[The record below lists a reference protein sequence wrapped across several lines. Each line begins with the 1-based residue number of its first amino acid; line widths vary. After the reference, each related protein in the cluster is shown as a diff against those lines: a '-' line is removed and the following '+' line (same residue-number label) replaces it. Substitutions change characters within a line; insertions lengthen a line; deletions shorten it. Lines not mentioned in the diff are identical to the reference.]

1 MEIKR
6 DYYLNELID
15 RLDNGLIKIITGI
28 RRCGKSYLLNTIF
41 KNYLVGQGI
50 DNEHI
55 IQLSLDENK
64 NKKFLDPDVLDE
76 YIRSLIIDGNKY
88 YLLLDEIQE
97 VKDFESVLIG
107 FMHINNVEIYVT
119 GSNSKFLSSDI
130 VTEFRGRGDEIR
142 VYPLSFAEFY
152 SVYDGSEEKALSE
165 YYTYGGLPLTV
176 LAKTDNSKINYLRT
190 QKDNVYI
197 NDIVDRNNIQNK
209 EELEML
215 VQIIASD
222 IGCLTNPLKLSNSFK
237 ERDRQSTMT
246 DKTIYNYLGYLQ
258 DAFMIE
264 KARRF
269 DVRGKRFIE
278 TPQKYYFTD
287 MGIRNSFLDFRQS
300 EEISHTMENV
310 IYIEL
315 KKRGYNVDVGS
326 VEIREGD
333 AKKQLE
339 IDFVANKGNNKIYIQ
354 SALEMK
360 TGEKVRQEQKSLLNV
375 NDFFKKIIIGGDNVK
390 RSRYDNGIIKFPL
403 GIFIESGAHFTR
415 QVSLKYKAWLVYHVL
430 YPVMK
435 FGVLKFNCVNSK

>member
-1 MEIKR
+1 MEINR
-6 DYYLNELID
+6 DYYLKELID
-15 RLDNGLIKIITGI
+15 RTDNGLIKIITGI
-28 RRCGKSYLLNTIF
+28 RRCGKSYLLNIIF
-41 KNYLVGQGI
+41 KNYLLKQGI
-50 DNEHI
+50 DEKHI

-64 NKKFLDPDVLDE
+64 NKKFLNPEMLDQ
-76 YIRSLIIDGNKY
+76 YIRDLIKDNNKY
-88 YLLLDEIQE
+88 YILLDEIQE
-97 VKDFESVLIG
+97 VKEFESVLIG

-142 VYPLSFAEFY
+142 VYPLSFSEFY
-152 SVYDGSEEKALSE
+152 SVYNGSEEKALSE
-165 YYTYGGLPLTV
+165 YYTFGGLPLAV
-176 LAKTDNSKINYLRT
+176 LSKTDNSKINYLRT

-197 NDIVDRNNIQNK
+197 NDIVDRNKIKNK

-222 IGCLTNPLKLSNSFK
+222 IGCLTNPLKLSNNFR
-237 ERDRQSTMT
+237 ERDKKSTMT

-264 KARRF
+264 KSKRF

-300 EEISHTMENV
+300 EEISHIMENV
-310 IYIEL
+310 IYLEL
-315 KKRGYNVDVGS
+315 RKRGYNVDVGS
-326 VEIREGD
+326 VEIREGN

-360 TGEKVRQEQKSLLNV
+360 TSEKVQQEQKSLLNV
-375 NDFFKKIIIGGDNVK
+375 NDFFKKIIIVGDNVK
-390 RSRYDNGIIKFPL
+390 RSRYDNGIILMSIYDFL
-403 GIFIESGAHFTR
+403 LDEN
-415 QVSLKYKAWLVYHVL
+415 SLEY
-430 YPVMK
+430 
-435 FGVLKFNCVNSK
+435 

>member
-1 MEIKR
+1 MEVCYMEIKR
-6 DYYLNELID
+6 DYYLKELID
-15 RLDNGLIKIITGI
+15 RIDNQLIKVVTGI
-28 RRCGKSYLLNTIF
+28 RRCGKSYLLNVIF
-41 KNYLVGQGI
+41 KNYLLEQGL
-50 DNEHI
+50 DEEHI
-55 IQLSLDENK
+55 IQLSLDENQNRK
-64 NKKFLDPDVLDE
+64 YLNPDVLDE
-76 YIRSLIIDGNKY
+76 YIRSLIKDNSKY
-88 YLLLDEIQE
+88 YILLDEIQE

-152 SVYDGSEEKALSE
+152 SVYDGSEERALNE

-176 LAKTDNSKINYLRT
+176 ISKTDNSKINYLRT

-197 NDIVDRNNIQNK
+197 NDIVERNKVQNK
-209 EELEML
+209 EKLEML

-237 ERDRQSTMT
+237 ERDKMSTMT

-333 AKKQLE
+333 TKKQLE

-360 TGEKVRQEQKSLLNV
+360 TAEKVQQEQKSLLNV
-375 NDFFKKIIIGGDNVK
+375 NDFFKKIIIVGDNVK
-390 RSRYDNGIIKFPL
+390 KSRYDNGIILMSIYDFL
-403 GIFIESGAHFTR
+403 LDEN
-415 QVSLKYKAWLVYHVL
+415 SLEY
-430 YPVMK
+430 
-435 FGVLKFNCVNSK
+435 

>member
-6 DYYLNELID
+6 DYYLKELID
-15 RLDNGLIKIITGI
+15 RIDNGLIKIITGI
-28 RRCGKSYLLNTIF
+28 RRCGKSYLLNIIF
-41 KNYLVGQGI
+41 KNYLIEQGT
-50 DNEHI
+50 DKEHI

-64 NKKFLDPDVLDE
+64 NKKYLDPDVLDE
-76 YIRSLIIDGNKY
+76 YIRSLIKDENKY
-88 YLLLDEIQE
+88 YILLDEIQE

-142 VYPLSFAEFY
+142 VYPLSFAEFF
-152 SVYDGSEEKALSE
+152 SVFEGSEEKALSE
-165 YYTYGGLPLTV
+165 YYTFGGLPLTV
-176 LAKTDNSKINYLRT
+176 IAKTDNNKINYLRT

-197 NDIVDRNNIQNK
+197 NDIVERNNVQNK

-237 ERDRQSTMT
+237 ERDKQSTMT

-258 DAFMIE
+258 NAFMIE

-269 DVRGKRFIE
+269 DVRGKKFIE

-315 KKRGYNVDVGS
+315 KKRGYNVDVGT
-326 VEIREGD
+326 VEIREGN

-360 TGEKVRQEQKSLLNV
+360 TPEKVQQEQKSLLNV
-375 NDFFKKIIIGGDNVK
+375 NDFFKKIIIVGDNIK
-390 RSRYDNGIIKFPL
+390 RSRYDNGIIIMSICDFL
-403 GIFIESGAHFTR
+403 LDEN
-415 QVSLKYKAWLVYHVL
+415 SLEY
-430 YPVMK
+430 
-435 FGVLKFNCVNSK
+435 

>member
-6 DYYLNELID
+6 DYYLKELID
-15 RLDNGLIKIITGI
+15 RIDNGLIKIITGI
-28 RRCGKSYLLNTIF
+28 RRCGKSYLLNVIF
-41 KNYLVGQGI
+41 KNYLLGEGI
-50 DNEHI
+50 DKEHI
-55 IQLSLDENK
+55 IQLSLDENR
-64 NKKFLDPDVLDE
+64 NKKYLDPDILDS
-76 YIRSLIIDGNKY
+76 YIRNLIKDNNKY
-88 YLLLDEIQE
+88 YLLLDEVQE

-107 FMHINNVEIYVT
+107 FMHISNLEIYVT

-142 VYPLSFAEFY
+142 VYPLSFSEFY
-152 SVYDGSEEKALSE
+152 SIYNGSEEKALNE
-165 YYTYGGLPLTV
+165 YYTFGGLPLTI
-176 LAKTDNSKINYLRT
+176 LSKTDNTKINYLRT

-197 NDIVDRNNIQNK
+197 NDIVDRNKIQNK

-215 VQIIASD
+215 VQIVASD

-237 ERDRQSTMT
+237 ERDKLSTMT

-269 DVRGKRFIE
+269 DVRRKKVIK

-287 MGIRNSFLDFRQS
+287 MGIRNSFIDFRQS
-300 EEISHTMENV
+300 EEISHIMENV

-326 VEIREGD
+326 VEIREGNT
-333 AKKQLE
+333 KKQLE

-360 TGEKVRQEQKSLLNV
+360 TADKVKQEQKSLLNV
-375 NDFFKKIIIGGDNVK
+375 NDFFKKIIIVGDNVK
-390 RSRYDNGIIKFPL
+390 KSRYDNGIIVMSIYDFL
-403 GIFIESGAHFTR
+403 LDEN
-415 QVSLKYKAWLVYHVL
+415 SLNY
-430 YPVMK
+430 
-435 FGVLKFNCVNSK
+435 

>member
-15 RLDNGLIKIITGI
+15 RMDNGLIKIITGI

-41 KNYLVGQGI
+41 KSYLTEQGT
-50 DNEHI
+50 DEDHI
-55 IQLSLDENK
+55 IQLSLDEKK
-64 NKKFLDPDVLDE
+64 NKKYLDPDVLDE
-76 YIRSLIIDGNKY
+76 YIRSLIKDNSKY
-88 YLLLDEIQE
+88 YILLDEIQE
-97 VKDFESVLIG
+97 VEDFESVLIG
-107 FMHINNVEIYVT
+107 FMHINNVDIYVT

-152 SVYDGSEEKALSE
+152 SVYDGSEERALSE
-165 YYTYGGLPLTV
+165 YYTYGGLPLTI
-176 LAKTDNSKINYLRT
+176 LAKTDNAKINYLKT

-197 NDIVDRNNIQNK
+197 NDIVDRNKVQNK

-222 IGCLTNPLKLSNSFK
+222 IGCLTNPLKLSNNFK
-237 ERDRQSTMT
+237 ERDRLSSMT

-315 KKRGYNVDVGS
+315 KKRGFNVDVGS

-333 AKKQLE
+333 TKKQLE

-360 TGEKVRQEQKSLLNV
+360 TEEKVKQEQKSLLNV
-375 NDFFKKIIIGGDNVK
+375 NDFFKKIIIVGDNIK
-390 RSRYDNGIIKFPL
+390 KSRYDNGIIIMSIYDFL
-403 GIFIESGAHFTR
+403 LDDN
-415 QVSLKYKAWLVYHVL
+415 SLDY
-430 YPVMK
+430 
-435 FGVLKFNCVNSK
+435 

>member
-6 DYYLNELID
+6 DYYLKELID
-15 RLDNGLIKIITGI
+15 RIDNQLIKIITGI
-28 RRCGKSYLLNTIF
+28 RRCGKSYLLNIIF
-41 KNYLVGQGI
+41 KNYLIEQGI
-50 DNEHI
+50 NIDHI

-64 NKKFLDPDVLDE
+64 NKKYLDPDILDE
-76 YIRSLIIDGNKY
+76 YIRSLIKDENKY
-88 YLLLDEIQE
+88 YILLDEIQE

-107 FMHINNVEIYVT
+107 LMHINNVEIYVT

-142 VYPLSFAEFY
+142 VYPLSFEEFY
-152 SVYDGSEEKALSE
+152 SVYEGSEERALSE

-176 LAKTDNSKINYLRT
+176 LAKTDNSKINYLKT

-197 NDIVDRNNIQNK
+197 NDIVDRNKVQNK

-237 ERDRQSTMT
+237 ERDKLSTMT

-258 DAFMIE
+258 DAFIIE

-269 DVRGKRFIE
+269 DVRGRKFIE

-300 EEISHTMENV
+300 EEVSHTMENV

-360 TGEKVRQEQKSLLNV
+360 TTEKVKQEQKSLLNV
-375 NDFFKKIIIGGDNVK
+375 NDFFKKIIIVGNDIK
-390 RSRYDNGIIKFPL
+390 RSRYDNGIILMSIYDFL
-403 GIFIESGAHFTR
+403 LDAN
-415 QVSLKYKAWLVYHVL
+415 SLDY
-430 YPVMK
+430 
-435 FGVLKFNCVNSK
+435 

>member
-1 MEIKR
+1 MEINR
-6 DYYLNELID
+6 DYYLKELID
-15 RLDNGLIKIITGI
+15 RTDNGLIKIITGI
-28 RRCGKSYLLNTIF
+28 RRCGKSYLLNIIF
-41 KNYLVGQGI
+41 KNYLLKHGI
-50 DNEHI
+50 DEKHI

-64 NKKFLDPDVLDE
+64 NKKFLNPEMLDQ
-76 YIRSLIIDGNKY
+76 YIRDLIKDNNKY
-88 YLLLDEIQE
+88 YILLDEIQE
-97 VKDFESVLIG
+97 VKEFESVLIG

-142 VYPLSFAEFY
+142 IYPLSFEEFF
-152 SVYDGSEEKALSE
+152 SVYNGSEEKALSE
-165 YYTYGGLPLTV
+165 YYTFGGLPLAV
-176 LAKTDNSKINYLRT
+176 LSKTDNSKINYLRT

-197 NDIVDRNNIQNK
+197 NDIVDRNKIKNK

-222 IGCLTNPLKLSNSFK
+222 IGCLTNPLKLSNNFR
-237 ERDRQSTMT
+237 ERDKKSTMT

-264 KARRF
+264 KSKRF

-300 EEISHTMENV
+300 EEISHIMENV
-310 IYIEL
+310 IYLEL
-315 KKRGYNVDVGS
+315 RKRGYNVDVGS
-326 VEIREGD
+326 VEIREGN

-360 TGEKVRQEQKSLLNV
+360 TSGKVQQEQKSLLNV
-375 NDFFKKIIIGGDNVK
+375 NDFFKKIIIVGDNVK
-390 RSRYDNGIIKFPL
+390 RSRYDNGIILMSIYDFL
-403 GIFIESGAHFTR
+403 LDEN
-415 QVSLKYKAWLVYHVL
+415 SLEY
-430 YPVMK
+430 
-435 FGVLKFNCVNSK
+435 

>member
-6 DYYLNELID
+6 DYYLQELID
-15 RLDNGLIKIITGI
+15 RIDNGLIKIITGI

-41 KNYLVGQGI
+41 KNYLIEQGT
-50 DNEHI
+50 DEEHI

-64 NKKFLDPDVLDE
+64 NKKYLDPDVLDE
-76 YIRSLIIDGNKY
+76 YIRSLIKDKNKY
-88 YLLLDEIQE
+88 YILLDEIQE

-107 FMHINNVEIYVT
+107 LMHINNVEIYVT

-130 VTEFRGRGDEIR
+130 VTEFRGRGDEVR
-142 VYPLSFAEFY
+142 VYPLSFAEFF
-152 SVYDGSEEKALSE
+152 SVYDGSEERALSE
-165 YYTYGGLPLTV
+165 YYTFGGLPLTI
-176 LAKTDNSKINYLRT
+176 LAKSDNSKINYLRT

-197 NDIVDRNNIQNK
+197 NDIVDRNKIQNK

-222 IGCLTNPLKLSNSFK
+222 IGCLTNPLKLSNNFR
-237 ERDRQSTMT
+237 ERDKLSTMT

-258 DAFMIE
+258 DAFIIE

-269 DVRGKRFIE
+269 DVRGKRFID

-315 KKRGYNVDVGS
+315 RKRGYNVDVGS

-360 TGEKVRQEQKSLLNV
+360 TAEKVQQEQKSLLNV
-375 NDFFKKIIIGGDNVK
+375 NDFFKKIIIVGDNIK
-390 RSRYDNGIIKFPL
+390 RSRFDNGIIIMSIYDFL
-403 GIFIESGAHFTR
+403 LDAN
-415 QVSLKYKAWLVYHVL
+415 SLEY
-430 YPVMK
+430 
-435 FGVLKFNCVNSK
+435 

>member
-6 DYYLNELID
+6 DYYLKELID
-15 RLDNGLIKIITGI
+15 RIDNQLIKIITGI

-41 KNYLVGQGI
+41 KNYLIEQGI

-55 IQLSLDENK
+55 IQLSLDENI
-64 NKKFLDPDVLDE
+64 NKKYLDPDELDS
-76 YIRSLIIDGNKY
+76 YIRSLIKDNNKY

-97 VKDFESVLIG
+97 VKNFESVLIG
-107 FMHINNVEIYVT
+107 FMHINNIEIYVT

-142 VYPLSFAEFY
+142 VYPLSFLEFY
-152 SVYDGSEEKALSE
+152 SVYDGSYERALSE
-165 YYTYGGLPLTV
+165 YYTFGGLPLTI
-176 LAKTDNSKINYLRT
+176 LSKTDTSKINYLKM

-197 NDIVDRNNIQNK
+197 NDIVDRNNIKNK

-222 IGCLTNPLKLSNSFK
+222 IGSQTNPLKLSNVFK
-237 ERDRQSTMT
+237 ERDRQSSMS
-246 DKTIYNYLGYLQ
+246 DKTIYNYLEYLQ
-258 DAFMIE
+258 NAFIIE

-269 DVRGKRFIE
+269 DVRGKKFIE

-300 EEISHTMENV
+300 DELSHTMENV

-326 VEIREGD
+326 VPIREGNTQ
-333 AKKQLE
+333 KQLE
-339 IDFVANKGNNKIYIQ
+339 IDFIANKGNNKIYIQ

-360 TGEKVRQEQKSLLNV
+360 STEKIKQEQKSLINV
-375 NDFFKKIIIGGDNVK
+375 NDFFKKIIIVGDDVK
-390 RSRYDNGIIKFPL
+390 RSRYDNGIILMSIYDFLLDPN
-403 GIFIESGAHFTR
+403 
-415 QVSLKYKAWLVYHVL
+415 SLDY
-430 YPVMK
+430 
-435 FGVLKFNCVNSK
+435 

>member
-15 RLDNGLIKIITGI
+15 RIDNQLIKIITGI

-41 KNYLVGQGI
+41 KNYLIEQGT
-50 DNEHI
+50 DKEHI
-55 IQLSLDENK
+55 IQMSLDEKK
-64 NKKFLDPDVLDE
+64 NSKYLDPDILDE
-76 YIRSLIIDGNKY
+76 HIRSLIKDNNKY
-88 YLLLDEIQE
+88 YILLDEIQE

-107 FMHINNVEIYVT
+107 FMHIDNVDIYVT

-152 SVYDGSEEKALSE
+152 SIYDGSEERALSD
-165 YYTYGGLPLTV
+165 YYTFGGLPLTV
-176 LAKTDNSKINYLRT
+176 LAKTDNTKMNYLKT

-197 NDIVDRNNIQNK
+197 NDIIDRNKVQNK

-222 IGCLTNPLKLSNSFK
+222 IGCLTNPLKLSNNFK
-237 ERDRQSTMT
+237 ERDKTSTMT

-264 KARRF
+264 KSRRF
-269 DVRGKRFIE
+269 DVRGKKYIE

-287 MGIRNSFLDFRQS
+287 MGIRNSFLEFRQS
-300 EEISHTMENV
+300 EEISHSMENV

-360 TGEKVRQEQKSLLNV
+360 TGEKVKQEQKSLLNV
-375 NDFFKKIIIGGDNVK
+375 NDFFKKIIIVGDNIK
-390 RSRYDNGIIKFPL
+390 RSRYDNGIILMSIYDFL
-403 GIFIESGAHFTR
+403 LDAN
-415 QVSLKYKAWLVYHVL
+415 SLEY
-430 YPVMK
+430 
-435 FGVLKFNCVNSK
+435 

>member
-6 DYYLNELID
+6 EFYLKKLID
-15 RLDNGLIKIITGI
+15 GLDNGLIKIVTGI
-28 RRCGKSYLLNTIF
+28 RRCGKSYLLDPIF
-41 KNYLVGQGI
+41 KDYLCENGVKE
-50 DNEHI
+50 DHI
-55 IQLSLDENK
+55 IKLDLDERENYIYH
-64 NKKFLDPDVLDE
+64 NPDEL
-76 YIRSLIIDGNKY
+76 NKY
-88 YLLLDEIQE
+88 VKDKITDKDKYYILLDEIQE
-97 VKDFESVLIG
+97 VKEFESVLIG
-107 FMHINNVEIYVT
+107 FLHIKNVEIYVT

-130 VTEFRGRGDEIR
+130 VTEFRGRGCEIK
-142 VYPLSFAEFY
+142 VYPLSFSEFY
-152 SVYDGSEEKALSE
+152 SVFDGSEEKALSE
-165 YYTYGGLPLTV
+165 YYTFGGLPLTV
-176 LAKTDNSKINYLRT
+176 LAKTDENKIAYLQS

-215 VQIIASD
+215 VNIISSD
-222 IGCLTNPLKLSNSFK
+222 IGSLTNPLKLSNNFK
-237 ERDRQSTMT
+237 ERNKMSSMT

-258 DAFMIE
+258 DAFLIE

-300 EEISHTMENV
+300 EEISHIMENV
-310 IYIEL
+310 IYMEL

-333 AKKQLE
+333 SKKQLE

-360 TGEKVRQEQKSLLNV
+360 TKEKVEQEQKSLINV
-375 NDFFKKIIIGGDNVK
+375 NDFFKKIIIVGENVK
-390 RSRYDNGIIKFPL
+390 KSRFDNGIIIMSIYDFL
-403 GIFIESGAHFTR
+403 LDLD
-415 QVSLKYKAWLVYHVL
+415 SLNY
-430 YPVMK
+430 
-435 FGVLKFNCVNSK
+435 

>member
-6 DYYLNELID
+6 DYYLKELID

-28 RRCGKSYLLNTIF
+28 RRCGKSYLLNNIF
-41 KNYLVGQGI
+41 KNYIVNNLS
-50 DNEHI
+50 DEKHI

-64 NKKFLDPDVLDE
+64 NKKFLNPETLDE
-76 YIRSLIIDGNKY
+76 YVRSLIKDNNKY
-88 YLLLDEIQE
+88 YILLDEIQE

-152 SVYDGSEEKALSE
+152 SVYNGSEERALSE
-165 YYTYGGLPLTV
+165 YYTFGGLPLTV
-176 LAKTDNSKINYLRT
+176 IAKTDNSKINYLKT
-190 QKDNVYI
+190 QTDNVYI
-197 NDIVDRNNIQNK
+197 NDIIDRNKIQNK

-222 IGCLTNPLKLSNSFK
+222 IGCLTNPLKLSNVFK
-237 ERDRQSTMT
+237 ERDKTSTMT
-246 DKTIYNYLGYLQ
+246 DKTIYNYLSYLQ
-258 DAFMIE
+258 DAFLIE
-264 KARRF
+264 KAKRF
-269 DVRGKRFIE
+269 DVRGKKFIE

-315 KKRGYNVDVGS
+315 RKRGYNVDVGS

-360 TGEKVRQEQKSLLNV
+360 TEDKVKQEQKSLLNV
-375 NDFFKKIIIGGDNVK
+375 NDFFKKIIIVGDNIK
-390 RSRYDNGIIKFPL
+390 RSRYDNGIIIMSIYDFL
-403 GIFIESGAHFTR
+403 LDAN
-415 QVSLKYKAWLVYHVL
+415 SLEY
-430 YPVMK
+430 
-435 FGVLKFNCVNSK
+435 

>member
-1 MEIKR
+1 MEIR
-6 DYYLNELID
+6 REHYLRELID
-15 RLDNGLIKIITGI
+15 RMDNQLIKIITGI

-41 KNYLVGQGI
+41 KNYLIEQGN
-50 DNEHI
+50 DEEHI

-64 NKKFLDPDVLDE
+64 NKKYLDPDELDE
-76 YIRSLIIDGNKY
+76 YVRKLITDDKKY
-88 YLLLDEIQE
+88 YILLDEIQE

-107 FMHINNVEIYVT
+107 FMHIDNVDIYVT

-152 SVYDGSEEKALSE
+152 SVYDGSEEKALNE

-176 LAKTDNSKINYLRT
+176 LAKTDNAKINYLRT

-197 NDIVDRNNIQNK
+197 NDIVERNNIQNK

-222 IGCLTNPLKLSNSFK
+222 IGSLTNPLKLSNNFR
-237 ERDRQSTMT
+237 ERDNLSTMT

-258 DAFMIE
+258 DAFLIE

-269 DVRGKRFIE
+269 DVRGKKFIE

-310 IYIEL
+310 IYLEL
-315 KKRGYNVDVGS
+315 KKRGYNVDVGA
-326 VEIREGD
+326 VEVREGN

-354 SALEMK
+354 SALEMR
-360 TGEKVRQEQKSLLNV
+360 TGEKVQQEQKSLINV
-375 NDFFKKIIIGGDNVK
+375 NDFFKKIIIVGDNIT
-390 RSRYDNGIIKFPL
+390 RSRYDNGIILMSIYDFL
-403 GIFIESGAHFTR
+403 LDED
-415 QVSLKYKAWLVYHVL
+415 SLSY
-430 YPVMK
+430 
-435 FGVLKFNCVNSK
+435 

>member
-6 DYYLNELID
+6 DYYLKELID
-15 RLDNGLIKIITGI
+15 RIDNQLIKIVTGI
-28 RRCGKSYLLNTIF
+28 RRCGKSYLLNIIF
-41 KNYLVGQGI
+41 KNYLLEQGI
-50 DNEHI
+50 DAEHI
-55 IQLSLDENK
+55 IQLSLDENQ
-64 NKKFLDPDVLDE
+64 NKKYLNPDVLDE
-76 YIRSLIIDGNKY
+76 YIRSMIKDDNKY
-88 YLLLDEIQE
+88 YILLDEIQE

-152 SVYDGSEEKALSE
+152 SVYDGSEEKALNE

-176 LAKTDNSKINYLRT
+176 ISKTDNGKINYLRT

-197 NDIVDRNNIQNK
+197 NDIVERNKVQNK
-209 EELEML
+209 EELEIL

-222 IGCLTNPLKLSNSFK
+222 IGCLTNPLKLSNNFK
-237 ERDRQSTMT
+237 ERDKLSTMT

-300 EEISHTMENV
+300 EEISHIMENV

-315 KKRGYNVDVGS
+315 RKRGYNVDVGS

-333 AKKQLE
+333 TKKQLE
-339 IDFVANKGNNKIYIQ
+339 IDFVVNKGNNKIYIQ

-360 TGEKVRQEQKSLLNV
+360 TAEKVQQEQKSLLNV
-375 NDFFKKIIIGGDNVK
+375 NDFFKKIIIVGDNVK
-390 RSRYDNGIIKFPL
+390 RSRYDNGIILMSIYDFL
-403 GIFIESGAHFTR
+403 LDEN
-415 QVSLKYKAWLVYHVL
+415 SLAY
-430 YPVMK
+430 
-435 FGVLKFNCVNSK
+435 

>member
-1 MEIKR
+1 MEIER
-6 DYYLNELID
+6 DYYLKELID
-15 RLDNGLIKIITGI
+15 RMDNQLIKIITGI
-28 RRCGKSYLLNTIF
+28 RRCGKSYLLNIIF
-41 KNYLVGQGI
+41 KNYLLENEI
-50 DNEHI
+50 DEEHI

-64 NKKFLDPDVLDE
+64 NKKYLNPDILDE
-76 YIRSLIIDGNKY
+76 YIRSLIKDKNKY
-88 YLLLDEIQE
+88 YILLDEIQE
-97 VKDFESVLIG
+97 VKNFESVLIG
-107 FMHINNVEIYVT
+107 FMHMTNIEIYVT

-142 VYPLSFAEFY
+142 VYPLSFEEFY
-152 SVYDGSEEKALSE
+152 SVYEGSEERALSE

-176 LAKTDNSKINYLRT
+176 LAKTDNSKINYLKT

-197 NDIVDRNNIQNK
+197 NDIVDRNKVQNK

-237 ERDRQSTMT
+237 ERDKLSTMT

-258 DAFMIE
+258 DAFIIE

-269 DVRGKRFIE
+269 DVRGRKFIE

-300 EEISHTMENV
+300 EEVSHTMENV

-360 TGEKVRQEQKSLLNV
+360 TTEKVKQEQKSLLNV
-375 NDFFKKIIIGGDNVK
+375 NDFFKKIIIVGNDIK
-390 RSRYDNGIIKFPL
+390 RSRYDNGIILMSIYDFL
-403 GIFIESGAHFTR
+403 LDAN
-415 QVSLKYKAWLVYHVL
+415 SLDY
-430 YPVMK
+430 
-435 FGVLKFNCVNSK
+435 

>member
-6 DYYLNELID
+6 DYYLKELID
-15 RLDNGLIKIITGI
+15 RIDNQLIKIITGI
-28 RRCGKSYLLNTIF
+28 RRCGKSYLLNVIF
-41 KNYLVGQGI
+41 KNYLKEQGI
-50 DNEHI
+50 DEEHI

-64 NKKFLDPDVLDE
+64 NKKYLDPDVLDE
-76 YIRSLIIDGNKY
+76 YIRNLIKDKNKY
-88 YLLLDEIQE
+88 YILLDEIQE

-107 FMHINNVEIYVT
+107 FMNMNNVEVYVT

-152 SVYDGSEEKALSE
+152 SVYDGSEELALSE

-176 LAKTDNSKINYLRT
+176 IAKTENSKINYLKT

-197 NDIVDRNNIQNK
+197 NDIVDRNKVQNK

-237 ERDRQSTMT
+237 ERDKTSTMT

-264 KARRF
+264 RARRF
-269 DVRGKRFIE
+269 DVRGKKFIE

-326 VEIREGD
+326 VEIREGN

-360 TGEKVRQEQKSLLNV
+360 TTEKVRQEQKSLLNV
-375 NDFFKKIIIGGDNVK
+375 NDFFKKIIIVGDNIK
-390 RSRYDNGIIKFPL
+390 RSRYENGIILMSIYDFL
-403 GIFIESGAHFTR
+403 LDTN
-415 QVSLKYKAWLVYHVL
+415 SLEY
-430 YPVMK
+430 
-435 FGVLKFNCVNSK
+435 

>member
-6 DYYLNELID
+6 DYYLNELVD

-41 KNYLVGQGI
+41 KNYLIEQGI
-50 DNEHI
+50 EENHI
-55 IQLSLDENK
+55 IQLSLDERNNLK
-64 NKKFLDPDVLDE
+64 YLNPDTLDE
-76 YIRSLIIDGNKY
+76 YIRSLIIDEKKY

-97 VKDFESVLIG
+97 VTEFESVLIG

-142 VYPLSFAEFY
+142 IYPLSFSEFY

-165 YYTYGGLPLTV
+165 YYTFGGLPLTII
-176 LAKTDNSKINYLRT
+176 AKTDNAKINYLKT

-197 NDIVDRNNIQNK
+197 NDIVDRNKVQNK

-215 VQIIASD
+215 VQIIASNV
-222 IGCLTNPLKLSNSFK
+222 GSLTNPLKLSNNFK
-237 ERDRQSTMT
+237 ERDKMSSMT
-246 DKTIYNYLGYLQ
+246 DKTIYKYLGHLQ
-258 DAFMIE
+258 DAFLIE

-333 AKKQLE
+333 SKKQLE

-360 TGEKVRQEQKSLLNV
+360 TKEKVEQEQKSLLNI
-375 NDFFKKIIIGGDNVK
+375 NDFFKKIIIVGDNIK
-390 RSRYDNGIIKFPL
+390 RSRYDNGIIIMSIYDFL
-403 GIFIESGAHFTR
+403 LDED
-415 QVSLKYKAWLVYHVL
+415 SLNY
-430 YPVMK
+430 
-435 FGVLKFNCVNSK
+435 

>member
-6 DYYLNELID
+6 DYYLKELTD

-41 KNYLVGQGI
+41 KNYLLEQGT
-50 DNEHI
+50 DKEHI
-55 IQLSLDENK
+55 IQLSLDERTNFK
-64 NKKFLDPDVLDE
+64 YLDPDELDE
-76 YIRSLIIDGNKY
+76 YIRSLIMDEKKY
-88 YLLLDEIQE
+88 YILLDEIQE
-97 VKDFESVLIG
+97 VKEFESVLIG

-152 SVYDGSEEKALSE
+152 SVYEGSEEKALSE
-165 YYTYGGLPLTV
+165 YYTYGGLPLAIM
-176 LAKTDNSKINYLRT
+176 AKTDNAKINYLKT

-197 NDIVDRNNIQNK
+197 NDIVDRNNVQNQ

-215 VQIIASD
+215 VQIVASD
-222 IGCLTNPLKLSNSFK
+222 IGSLTNPLKLSNNFK
-237 ERDRQSTMT
+237 ERDRMSTMT

-258 DAFMIE
+258 DAFIIE

-300 EEISHTMENV
+300 EEISHSMENV

-326 VEIREGD
+326 VEIREGNT
-333 AKKQLE
+333 KKQLE

-360 TGEKVRQEQKSLLNV
+360 TREKVEQEQKSLVNV
-375 NDFFKKIIIGGDNVK
+375 NDFFKKIIIVGDNIK
-390 RSRYDNGIIKFPL
+390 RSRYENGIIIMSIYDFLLDP
-403 GIFIESGAHFTR
+403 ESL
-415 QVSLKYKAWLVYHVL
+415 SY
-430 YPVMK
+430 
-435 FGVLKFNCVNSK
+435 

>member
-6 DYYLNELID
+6 DFYLNELIEG
-15 RLDNGLIKIITGI
+15 LDNGLVKIVTGI
-28 RRCGKSYLLNTIF
+28 RRCGKSYLLDPIF
-41 KNYLVGQGI
+41 KNYLMNQGVKE
-50 DNEHI
+50 DHI
-55 IQLSLDENK
+55 IKLDFDERDNYIYHNPDELNKYVKSKIIDRDKYYVILDEVQK
-64 NKKFLDPDVLDE
+64 VE
-76 YIRSLIIDGNKY
+76 
-88 YLLLDEIQE
+88 E
-97 VKDFESVLIG
+97 FESVLIG
-107 FMHINNVEIYVT
+107 FLHMKNVEVYVT

-130 VTEFRGRGDEIR
+130 ITEFRGRGFEIK
-142 VYPLSFAEFY
+142 VYPLSFSEYY
-152 SVYDGSEEKALSE
+152 SIYDGSEEKALNE
-165 YYTYGGLPLTV
+165 YYTYGGLPLSV
-176 LAKTDNSKINYLRT
+176 LAKSDDAKINYLKS
-190 QKDNVYI
+190 QKENVYI
-197 NDIVDRNNIQNK
+197 NDIVERNNVQNK

-215 VQIIASD
+215 VQIVASD
-222 IGCLTNPLKLSNSFK
+222 IGSLTNPLKLSNCFK
-237 ERDRQSTMT
+237 ERDKSSTMT

-310 IYIEL
+310 IYLEL

-333 AKKQLE
+333 KKKQLE

-360 TGEKVRQEQKSLLNV
+360 TKEKVEQEQKSLLNV
-375 NDFFKKIIIGGDNVK
+375 NDFFKKIIIVGDNIPK
-390 RSRYDNGIIKFPL
+390 SRYDNGIIIMSIYDFL
-403 GIFIESGAHFTR
+403 LDMD
-415 QVSLKYKAWLVYHVL
+415 SLNY
-430 YPVMK
+430 
-435 FGVLKFNCVNSK
+435 

>member
-6 DYYLNELID
+6 DYYLKELID

-41 KNYLVGQGI
+41 KNYLLEQGT
-50 DNEHI
+50 DEKHI
-55 IQLSLDENK
+55 IQLSLDERTNSK
-64 NKKFLDPDVLDE
+64 YLDPDELDK
-76 YIRSLIIDGNKY
+76 YIRSLIVDEQKY
-88 YLLLDEIQE
+88 YILLDEIQE
-97 VKDFESVLIG
+97 VKEFESVLIG

-142 VYPLSFAEFY
+142 VYPLSFSEFY

-176 LAKTDNSKINYLRT
+176 IAKTDNAKINYLKT

-197 NDIVDRNNIQNK
+197 NDIIDRNNVQNK

-215 VQIIASD
+215 VQIVASD
-222 IGCLTNPLKLSNSFK
+222 IGSLTNPLKLSNNFK
-237 ERDRQSTMT
+237 ERDRMSTMT

-258 DAFMIE
+258 DAFIIE
-264 KARRF
+264 KAKRF
-269 DVRGKRFIE
+269 DVRRKRFIE

-326 VEIREGD
+326 VEIREGNT
-333 AKKQLE
+333 KKQLE

-360 TGEKVRQEQKSLLNV
+360 TKEKVEQEQKSLINV
-375 NDFFKKIIIGGDNVK
+375 NDFFKKIIIVGDNIK
-390 RSRYDNGIIKFPL
+390 RSRYENGIIIMSIYDFL
-403 GIFIESGAHFTR
+403 LDQESL
-415 QVSLKYKAWLVYHVL
+415 SY
-430 YPVMK
+430 
-435 FGVLKFNCVNSK
+435 

>member
-1 MEIKR
+1 MVIKLTKLISICYNNYEKVPQTEKIRNGGIKMEIKR
-6 DYYLNELID
+6 DYYLKELID
-15 RLDNGLIKIITGI
+15 RIDNQLIKIITGI
-28 RRCGKSYLLNTIF
+28 RRCGKSYLLNVIL
-41 KNYLVGQGI
+41 KNYLKEQGI
-50 DNEHI
+50 DEEHI

-64 NKKFLDPDVLDE
+64 NKKYLEPDVLDE
-76 YIRSLIIDGNKY
+76 YIRSLIKDKNKY
-88 YLLLDEIQE
+88 YILLDEIQE

-107 FMHINNVEIYVT
+107 FMHIDNVEIYVT

-142 VYPLSFAEFY
+142 IYPLSFAEFY
-152 SVYDGSEEKALSE
+152 SVYDGSEEIALSE

-176 LAKTDNSKINYLRT
+176 LAKTDNSKINYLKT

-197 NDIVDRNNIQNK
+197 NDIVDRNKVQNK

-222 IGCLTNPLKLSNSFK
+222 IGCLTNPLKLSNNFK
-237 ERDRQSTMT
+237 ERDKLSTMT

-375 NDFFKKIIIGGDNVK
+375 NDFFKKIIIVGDNIK
-390 RSRYDNGIIKFPL
+390 RSRYDNGIILMSIYDFL
-403 GIFIESGAHFTR
+403 LDDN
-415 QVSLKYKAWLVYHVL
+415 SLEY
-430 YPVMK
+430 
-435 FGVLKFNCVNSK
+435 